1 MPPLATFGIPPPSPG
16 FPPLHYGFPR
26 RSSVRRVRCVLR
38 RAEADDRLVLVAVV
52 AILWNVLVITLALL
66 AEIGDTERRE
76 RGASFRSLKKRTWGL
91 QSLQQAD
98 GPIPRLIPSLEE
110 LGWVGEK
117 ETSSTWSP
125 SKDDLDE
132 GILRSE
138 GFQSSFAVSELTNPP
153 KAASNSK
160 DLVVF
165 GSFFPRQAQAQ
176 LALLALR
183 VTWSLLQRF
192 LSNEEERR
200 FARKAVLFLATAS
213 ADAQEEKFWKH
224 KAALLLT
231 LARLGAD
238 RGTLLAALLDGDN
251 DAARQDALTPL
262 LMDSLGI
269 EVGYLLDE
277 RQAGDPGEKHHIGSS
292 RC

>member
-1 MPPLATFGIPPPSPG
+1 M
-16 FPPLHYGFPR
+16 
-26 RSSVRRVRCVLR
+26 RRVRCVLR

-165 GSFFPRQAQAQ
+165 GSFFPRQAQ
-176 LALLALR
+176 

-251 DAARQDALTPL
+251 DAA
-262 LMDSLGI
+262 
-269 EVGYLLDE
+269 
-277 RQAGDPGEKHHIGSS
+277 
-292 RC
+292 